1 MTTKFIDVL
10 LYPHYVHIGSLKY
23 TSPIICDILTDH
35 RILLDHISWDGSLD
49 LPDKGCLIR
58 ASSMLK
64 ISLDDLAVKADRMG
78 HLVFYDDKILID
90 GKLVPI
96 TDSKA
101 FKKLSDWLNT
111 L

>member
-1 MTTKFIDVL
+1 MKTKVVNVL
-10 LYPHYVHIGSLKY
+10 LFPNYVNIGGMIFY
-23 TSPIICDILTDH
+23 SPIIGDILTDH
-35 RILLDHISWDGSLD
+35 RVLLNPKSWDGSLD

-64 ISLDDLAVKADRMG
+64 ISLDDLAAKADCMG

-90 GKLVPI
+90 GRLVPI

-101 FKKLSDWLNT
+101 FRKLSDWLNS